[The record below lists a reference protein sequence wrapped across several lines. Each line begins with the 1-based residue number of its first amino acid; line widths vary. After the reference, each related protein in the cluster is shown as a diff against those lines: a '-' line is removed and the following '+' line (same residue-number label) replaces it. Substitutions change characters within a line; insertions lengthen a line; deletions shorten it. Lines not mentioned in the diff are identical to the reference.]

1 MILWMEE
8 ILHQLVVYPI
18 IYRMSTICLVAQ
30 DFATIHSMSMIF
42 CHDLPLSGFP
52 CQVLCQRFVLTWM
65 PRQKWPVGNIGE

>member
-42 CHDLPLSGFP
+42 AMIFP
-52 CQVLCQRFVLTWM
+52 CLAFHARFFV
-65 PRQKWPVGNIGE
+65 RDSY